1 MKTVQKLNKFNNF
14 AVIILTTNFLELFM
28 NLFYNHTKNILIY
41 CSLFL
46 FTLGRTQEFAPLTT
60 SNESDK
66 KGSFYIYWGWN
77 RSLYTNSDIS
87 FKGPNYDFTLEK
99 VAAADRPSP
108 LSTEVYLNPGN
119 FTIPQY
125 NFRVGYFLNES
136 YSISLGADHMKY
148 VMKDYQQ
155 IKINGTISNSGTI
168 YDGNYSNT
176 DLNLTP
182 QFLKFEHT
190 DGLNYFNVEL
200 RRHHQLFQRNKIA
213 INLSEGAGGG
223 IIVPRT
229 NTTLLGNPRYDQF
242 HLAGYGL
249 AAVAA
254 VNVTYKRFFLQ
265 TEIKGGFID
274 LPSIRTTMFTEDN
287 AKQNFWFFQSNIVLG
302 ALIGPFTCG
311 KK

>member
-1 MKTVQKLNKFNNF
+1 
-14 AVIILTTNFLELFM
+14 M
-28 NLFYNHTKNILIY
+28 NLIHKHYKNILII
-41 CSLFL
+41 
-46 FTLGRTQEFAPLTT
+46 
-60 SNESDK
+60 
-66 KGSFYIYWGWN
+66 GSFFLNLYASTQDLNSSSNPIGISKKRTFYLYWGWN
-77 RSLYTNSDIS
+77 RSLYSNSDIS

-108 LSTEVYLNPGN
+108 LSAEVYLNPGN

-125 NFRVGYFLNES
+125 NFRVGYFMNDR

-148 VMKDYQQ
+148 VIKGYQHV
-155 IKINGTISNSGTI
+155 KINGAISNSGTV
-168 YDGNYSNT
+168 YDGNYSNS
-176 DLNLTP
+176 DLYLTP
-182 QFLKFEHT
+182 KFLLFEHT
-190 DGLNYFNVEL
+190 DGLNYFNAEL
-200 RRHHQLFQRNKIA
+200 RRHHQLFQRN
-213 INLSEGAGGG
+213 NLIVNFSEGAGGG

-254 VNVTYKRFFLQ
+254 INLTYKRFFLQ

-274 LPSIRTTMFTEDN
+274 LPSIRTTMFAEDK
-287 AKQNFWFFQSNIVLG
+287 AQQNFWFFQSNIVLG
-302 ALIGPFTCG
+302 ALIGPFKCG

>member
-1 MKTVQKLNKFNNF
+1 
-14 AVIILTTNFLELFM
+14 M
-28 NLFYNHTKNILIY
+28 NLIHKHYKNILIIG
-41 CSLFL
+41 SFFL
-46 FTLGRTQEFAPLTT
+46 NLYASTQDLNSS
-60 SNESDK
+60 SNPIGISK
-66 KGSFYIYWGWN
+66 KGTFYVYWGWN
-77 RSLYTNSDIS
+77 RSLYSNSDIS

-108 LSTEVYLNPGN
+108 LSAEVYLNPGN

-125 NFRVGYFLNES
+125 NFRVGYFMNDR

-148 VMKDYQQ
+148 VIKGYQHV
-155 IKINGTISNSGTI
+155 KINGAISNSGTV
-168 YDGNYSNT
+168 YDGNYSNS
-176 DLNLTP
+176 DLYLTP
-182 QFLKFEHT
+182 KFLLFEHT
-190 DGLNYFNVEL
+190 DGLNYFNAEL
-200 RRHHQLFQRNKIA
+200 RRHHQLFQRN
-213 INLSEGAGGG
+213 NLIVNFSEGAGGG

-254 VNVTYKRFFLQ
+254 INLTYKRFFLQ

-274 LPSIRTTMFTEDN
+274 LPSIRTTMFAEDK
-287 AKQNFWFFQSNIVLG
+287 AQQNFWFFQSNIVLG
-302 ALIGPFTCG
+302 ALIGPFKCG

>member
-1 MKTVQKLNKFNNF
+1 
-14 AVIILTTNFLELFM
+14 M
-28 NLFYNHTKNILIY
+28 NLIHNHFKNILIIV
-41 CSLFL
+41 SFFL
-46 FTLGRTQEFAPLTT
+46 NLYASTQELNPS
-60 SNESDK
+60 SNPIKISK
-66 KGSFYIYWGWN
+66 KGTFYLYWGWN
-77 RSLYTNSDIS
+77 RSLYSNSDIS

-108 LSTEVYLNPGN
+108 LSAEVYLNPGN

-125 NFRVGYFLNES
+125 NFRIGYFMNDR

-148 VMKDYQQ
+148 VMKGYQHV
-155 IKINGTISNSGTI
+155 KINGAISNSGTV
-168 YDGNYSNT
+168 YDGNYSNS
-176 DLNLTP
+176 DLYLTP
-182 QFLKFEHT
+182 QFLLFEHT

-200 RRHHQLFQRNKIA
+200 RRHYLLYQRNN
-213 INLSEGAGGG
+213 INVNFSGGAGGG

-249 AAVAA
+249 GAVGAI
-254 VNVTYKRFFLQ
+254 NLTYKRFFLQ

-287 AKQNFWFFQSNIVLG
+287 AQQNFWFFQSNIVLG
-302 ALIGPFTCG
+302 ALIGPFKCG
-311 KK
+311 KN

>member
-1 MKTVQKLNKFNNF
+1 
-14 AVIILTTNFLELFM
+14 M
-28 NLFYNHTKNILIY
+28 NLIHKHYKNILIIG
-41 CSLFL
+41 SFFL
-46 FTLGRTQEFAPLTT
+46 NLYASTQDLNSS
-60 SNESDK
+60 SNPIGISK
-66 KGSFYIYWGWN
+66 KGTFYVYWGWN
-77 RSLYTNSDIS
+77 RSLYSNSDIS

-108 LSTEVYLNPGN
+108 LSAEVYLNPGN

-125 NFRVGYFLNES
+125 NFRVGYFMNDR

-148 VMKDYQQ
+148 VIKGYQHV
-155 IKINGTISNSGTI
+155 KINGAISNSGSV
-168 YDGNYSNT
+168 YDGNYSNS
-176 DLNLTP
+176 DLYLTP
-182 QFLKFEHT
+182 KFLLFEHT
-190 DGLNYFNVEL
+190 DGLNYFNAEL
-200 RRHHQLFQRNKIA
+200 RRHHQLFQRN
-213 INLSEGAGGG
+213 NLIVNFSEGAGGG

-254 VNVTYKRFFLQ
+254 INLTYKRFFLQ

-274 LPSIRTTMFTEDN
+274 LPSIRTTMFAEDK
-287 AKQNFWFFQSNIVLG
+287 AQQNFWFFQSNIVLG
-302 ALIGPFTCG
+302 ALIGPFKCG